1 MMEHLRTMGAQFGI
15 TFADRPFLSNSH
27 CALQAAE
34 FARENDRFSQFHSA
48 LFTAYFSKGLD
59 IGDLAVLS
67 QIAQGAGLESEAMIG
82 AIRSGKYLPKLA
94 DAQQEAA
101 RLGVTGVPSFL
112 IGGKKLIVGAQP
124 LEVFRRVLIS
134 V

>member
-1 MMEHLRTMGAQFGI
+1 MMEHVRTMGAQFGI
-15 TFADRPFLSNSH
+15 TFTDRPFLSNSH
-27 CALQAAE
+27 RALQAAE

-67 QIAQGAGLESEAMIG
+67 QIGHGAGLDIDAMIG
-82 AIRSGKYLPKLA
+82 SIRSGKYLPKLTES
-94 DAQQEAA
+94 QQEAA
-101 RLGVTGVPSFL
+101 RFGVTGVPSFL
-112 IGGKKLIVGAQP
+112 IGGKRLIVGAQS

-134 V
+134 A